1 MIVINLR
8 KQQTLDDHPKAIQQ
22 IDITANI
29 DRDENTT
36 MFFIIEEAQRSSFRL
51 FAKNCESIVNL
62 FCFNIMSI

>member
-36 MFFIIEEAQRSSFRL
+36 IFSLLKKQKKQF
-51 FAKNCESIVNL
+51 
-62 FCFNIMSI
+62 

>member
-36 MFFIIEEAQRSSFRL
+36 MFFIIEEAKETVLDYSPRTVKAL
-51 FAKNCESIVNL
+51 
-62 FCFNIMSI
+62 

>member
-8 KQQTLDDHPKAIQQ
+8 KQQTLDDHSKAIQQ

-36 MFFIIEEAQRSSFRL
+36 MFFIIEEAKEAVLDYSQRTVKVL
-51 FAKNCESIVNL
+51 
-62 FCFNIMSI
+62 

>member
-36 MFFIIEEAQRSSFRL
+36 MFFIIEEVKVLDYSQRTVKVL
-51 FAKNCESIVNL
+51 
-62 FCFNIMSI
+62 

>member
-22 IDITANI
+22 IDITPNI

-36 MFFIIEEAQRSSFRL
+36 MFFIIEEAKETVLDYSPRTVKVL
-51 FAKNCESIVNL
+51 
-62 FCFNIMSI
+62 

>member
-36 MFFIIEEAQRSSFRL
+36 FFIIEEAKETVLDYSPRTVKVL
-51 FAKNCESIVNL
+51 
-62 FCFNIMSI
+62 